1 MAKDGRCG
9 PTNAASN
16 AGTDRE
22 SRKARVGVG
31 GAGPYLDRRA
41 GFAAVSALLSESTEG
56 EGGALRLDYEFQ
68 GRIN

>member
-1 MAKDGRCG
+1 M
-9 PTNAASN
+9 
-16 AGTDRE
+16 
-22 SRKARVGVG
+22 GVG